1 MTNAAQVAALLEE
14 DLRNLR
20 DPRVRASI
28 QAFRLPTPRLI
39 RLAWDYGKPGDTY
52 DGWLVFEDLERRVG
66 IAYCE
71 QGFGPKNAW
80 GLINVGE
87 SCPSMGMDS
96 RWFRRFMDAYL
107 DSFSATDLPIWRVA
121 RWTKGDTTREH
132 ITEELSWEEAW
143 GIVRRLAEDDV
154 THAYQAEHAINY

>member
-1 MTNAAQVAALLEE
+1 MTNAAQVTVALDE

-28 QAFRLPTPRLI
+28 QAFRLSTPRPI
-39 RLAWDYGKPGDTY
+39 RLAWDYGKPGDTF
-52 DGWLVFEDLERRVG
+52 DGWLVFEDPRQRVG

-71 QGFGPKNAW
+71 QGFGPKNPW
-80 GLINVGE
+80 GLINAGE
-87 SCPSMGMDS
+87 TCPSMGMDS
-96 RWFRRFMDAYL
+96 GWFPRFLGAYL

-121 RWTKGDTTREH
+121 RWTRGDSTREH

-143 GIVRRLAEDDV
+143 SIVRRLTEDDPA
-154 THAYQAEHAINY
+154 HAYSAEHAIEY